1 MNWRLVDQG
10 HGEGEARLLETDGN
24 RALVQSSQ
32 PFPTGA
38 TLIGIDLETG
48 AEYRVKVRHGRRKD
62 DRWFQIEG
70 RFLSLTKEQREAVL
84 AAVAPHS

>member
-1 MNWRLVDQG
+1 
-10 HGEGEARLLETDGN
+10 LLETDGN

-38 TLIGIDLETG
+38 TLIGIELETG
-48 AEYRVKVRHGRRKD
+48 SEYRVKVRHGRRKD
-62 DRWFQIEG
+62 DSWFQIEG

-84 AAVAPHS
+84 AAVAK